1 MEIFATVLKN
11 EVIAQNIHE
20 ITLHAPEC
28 FKKDVRPGQF
38 VHIKVPARGDLLL
51 RRPISIMLADK
62 SAQSLTLG
70 IQTMGDG
77 TKAICEAKV
86 GDKLD
91 VLGPVGHGFDTTNA
105 KNAWVVGGGIGVAP
119 MLYLL
124 KEIAAQKPRAIFG
137 FRSAELAFGTEYA
150 KSFGAELSLCSDDG
164 SLGQKGYVTNVM
176 ESLLATEKPSVIYAC
191 GPTPM
196 LRSVQTFAKEHGITC
211 YVSLEERMGCG
222 IGACVTCTCK
232 AVVNGEEKR
241 PRVCM
246 DGPVFNAA
254 EVII

>member
-1 MEIFATVLKN
+1 MEIFATVVKN

-28 FKKDVRPGQF
+28 FKNKVAPGQF

-51 RRPISIMLADK
+51 RRPISIMLADSEK
-62 SAQSLTLG
+62 QTITLG

-77 TKAICEAKV
+77 TKAICETKA
-86 GDKLD
+86 GEKLD
-91 VLGPVGHGFDTTNA
+91 VLGPVGHGFDTTA
-105 KNAWVVGGGIGVAP
+105 AQNAWVVGGGIGVAP

-124 KEIAAQKPRAIFG
+124 KEIAEQKPHAIFG
-137 FRSAELAFGTEYA
+137 FRSENFAFGTEYA
-150 KSFGAELSLCSDDG
+150 KSFGAEVSLCSDDG
-164 SLGQKGYVTNVM
+164 TLGQKGYVTDVM
-176 ESLLATEKPSVIYAC
+176 QALVAAQKPSVIYAC

-196 LRSVQTFAKEHGITC
+196 LRSVQAFAKQHGITC
-211 YVSLEERMGCG
+211 YLSLEERMGCG